1 MHLAEFQ
8 ALIHRTYHERD
19 AKRGL
24 ETDMLWLMEEV
35 GELAEA
41 MRKRDRK
48 GAEEE
53 VADVLAW
60 LVTVASISGIDVE
73 KAALAKY
80 GKGCPRCGAIPCTC
94 PEHPAPKRWPE

>member
-1 MHLAEFQ
+1 MRIAEFQ
-8 ALIHRTYHERD
+8 ELIRRTYHERD

-41 MRKRDRK
+41 VRKRDRK
-48 GAEEE
+48 NAEEE
-53 VADVLAW
+53 FADVLAW
-60 LVTVASISGIDVE
+60 LVTAASISGIDLE

-80 GKGCPRCGAIPCTC
+80 GKGCPRCGAIPCAC
-94 PEHPAPKRWPE
+94 PEHPAPKSWP